1 MKIVHCFFTMHTGGS
16 QVLAVDMLNE
26 MCKQHEVSLI
36 VVNDQWNEQL
46 LRRLSPLVKTY
57 LINRKEGSRN
67 PLPILRFNLLLHKL
81 KPDVIHCH
89 EIKLVNLIRLGKVKT
104 VYTVHDVGI
113 KNPTIDKY
121 DSIIAISS
129 AVATDVKN
137 RFNIEAKVIH
147 NGIPMNNFKKK
158 DDYEINEDR
167 LIKLVQVS
175 RLIHEKKGQDI
186 LIKTLHKL
194 IVEQGKGN
202 LILDIIGTGQS
213 MDYLKSLAIDLGI
226 SQHINF
232 LGEKDRAWIYDN
244 LANYHALI
252 QPSRF
257 EGFGLTVVEGVAA
270 GLPVV
275 ASNIEGPAEIMDGI
289 TTKFLFE
296 PANIDDCALILNKLI
311 DYYQEGKIKPVLD
324 EMYNSMKKRFSIES
338 SVIQY
343 LEVYSN

>member
-1 MKIVHCFFTMHTGGS
+1 MKIVHCFFTMHMGGS
-16 QVLAVDMLNE
+16 QILAIDMLNE

-36 VVNDQWNEQL
+36 VVNDQWNEKL
-46 LRRLSPLVKTY
+46 LKRLKPLVKTY

-89 EIKLVNLIRLGKVKT
+89 EIKLVNLIRTGKVKT

-113 KNPTIDKY
+113 KNPAIDKY

-137 RFNIEAKVIH
+137 RFNIEARVIH

-158 DDYEINEDR
+158 DDYGINEDGV
-167 LIKLVQVS
+167 IKLVQVS

-186 LIKTLHKL
+186 LIKTMHKL
-194 IVEQGKGN
+194 IVEQGNGN
-202 LILDIIGTGQS
+202 LVLDIIGTGQS

-226 SQHINF
+226 SRYINF

-244 LANYHALI
+244 LANYHALV

-257 EGFGLTVVEGVAA
+257 EGFGLTVVEGIAA

-296 PANIDDCALILNKLI
+296 TANVDECAQIINKLI
-311 DYYQEGKIKPVLD
+311 DYYQEGKIKHVLD
-324 EMYNSMKKRFSIES
+324 EMYISMKKRFSIES

-343 LEVYSN
+343 LNVYSN

>member
-16 QVLAVDMLNE
+16 QVLAIDMLNE

-36 VVNDQWNEQL
+36 VVNDQWNEKL
-46 LRRLSPLVKTY
+46 LKRLSPLVKIY

-67 PLPILRFNLLLHKL
+67 PLPVLRFNLLLHKL

-89 EIKLVNLIRLGKVKT
+89 EIKLVNLIRFGKVKT

-113 KNPTIDKY
+113 KNPIIDKY

-158 DDYEINEDR
+158 DDYEIKEDR
-167 LIKLVQVS
+167 LIKLVQIS

-186 LIKTLHKL
+186 LIKTMHKL
-194 IVEQGKGN
+194 IVEQGKSN
-202 LILDIIGTGQS
+202 LVLDIIGTGQS

-226 SQHINF
+226 SRYINF

-244 LANYHALI
+244 LANYDVLI

-275 ASNIEGPAEIMDGI
+275 ASNIEGPAEIMEDI
-289 TTKFLFE
+289 ATKFLFE
-296 PANIDDCALILNKLI
+296 AANIDDCAHTINELI
-311 DYYQEGKIKPVLD
+311 DYYQEGKIKQVLD
-324 EMYNSMKKRFSIES
+324 ETYISVKKRFSIES
-338 SVIQY
+338 SVTQY
-343 LEVYSN
+343 LDVYSN